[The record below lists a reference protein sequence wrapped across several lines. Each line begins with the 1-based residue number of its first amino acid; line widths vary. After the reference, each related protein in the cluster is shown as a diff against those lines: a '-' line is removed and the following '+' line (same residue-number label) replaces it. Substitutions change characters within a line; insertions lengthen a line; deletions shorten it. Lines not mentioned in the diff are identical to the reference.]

1 MVLLLVGAVL
11 SGCGAAPVA
20 QNWPG
25 LTVEG
30 DTVYVISGLPQ
41 QVYMLDVENGQPQ
54 GTFIPS
60 GEHQGVIY
68 WSPVAP
74 GPEAAY
80 VGFGESQTGI
90 MALFAFDPE
99 TGRQLWRTD
108 LEVELSAG
116 PGEVP
121 APRRFRPDAIYE
133 RFSAQG
139 AGAMLGK
146 IPGKITGPDVD
157 ARAQW
162 CSRSVRRAA

>member
-99 TGRQLWRTD
+99 TGQYATGETVTVTAAPDGSSVVTD
-108 LEVELSAG
+108 WTYTHGDPSLTGNPNVVNITMPAAPATLLVIYGTLS
-116 PGEVP
+116 P
-121 APRRFRPDAIYE
+121 
-133 RFSAQG
+133 
-139 AGAMLGK
+139 
-146 IPGKITGPDVD
+146 
-157 ARAQW
+157 
-162 CSRSVRRAA
+162 